1 MIPKGGRVERRLS
14 VTVHARMASLDRPW
28 LAELAMTEN
37 VSPFGARTLVK
48 DAWKPGER
56 VIVESPGGRKFMRG
70 TRCLLRAFEDR
81 RNGGWV
87 AVGRTESRLD
97 EPTWADRITA
107 HELVKLGCLKEM
119 SFIGGPAQ
127 R

>member
-56 VIVESPGGRKFMRG
+56 VIVESLGGVSSCEAHVVYCELLKTG
-70 TRCLLRAFEDR
+70 TT
-81 RNGGWV
+81 
-87 AVGRTESRLD
+87 AVGLRLARPRLD
-97 EPTWADRITA
+97 WMSRRRRI
-107 HELVKLGCLKEM
+107 G
-119 SFIGGPAQ
+119 
-127 R
+127 